1 MNHFTPCGAICG
13 IRYVSTNDKPA
24 RLVVGRKGDIF
35 SVRKQH
41 IRNIAIIAHVD
52 HGKTTLVDA
61 MLKQTGTFREHQE
74 VAERVMDSMDLE
86 RERGI
91 TIMAKNTA
99 IWYDG
104 IKINIVDTPGHADFG
119 GEVERSLNMVDGA
132 LLLVDASE
140 GPLPQ
145 TRFVLRKALAK
156 QLPIVL
162 VINKIDRKDTR
173 IEEVINEV
181 YDLFIDLDASE
192 QQIEFPVLYTN
203 AKRGVAHRKPGDSSE
218 DLKPL
223 FDAICSTI
231 PGPETGES
239 PVPQFLVTNLDYD
252 PYVGQIAIGRLMNG
266 VLAMNQTYAL
276 CGEVATTPGVK
287 FTALYTFHGLGKK
300 QVDAVEA
307 GDIIALSGVE
317 SVAIGDTIT
326 SAENPVALPRIHVDE
341 PTVSMVFYVNNS
353 PFAGKEGKYLTSRH
367 LLKRLETES
376 FRNVSL
382 QLKPLERKDAFE
394 VCGRGELQMA
404 VLIETMRRE
413 GYEFMVSRPTVIT
426 REENGKTLE
435 PVERVFLD
443 IPEEFVGIVTE
454 RLSVRKGRMTHL
466 VNKGSGRVT
475 MEFLVPS
482 RGLIGFRS
490 HFLTDT
496 KGAGV
501 MNTLFED
508 YEPWFGPIPQRSS
521 GALVAD
527 RDGRVTTYA
536 SLAMVDR
543 GELFVEVGTA
553 VYGGMIIGERNR
565 TGDMTVNITKDKK
578 LTNLRSSNSEAT
590 VTLRPPRPL
599 SLDQFIEFIAE
610 DELVEITP
618 QSIRPRKME
627 LDANKRAALRHKEK
641 TP

>member
-1 MNHFTPCGAICG
+1 M
-13 IRYVSTNDKPA
+13 
-24 RLVVGRKGDIF
+24 
-35 SVRKQH
+35 
-41 IRNIAIIAHVD
+41 RNIAIIAHVD

-74 VAERVMDSMDLE
+74 IVERVMDSMDLE
-86 RERGI
+86 KERGI

-99 IWYDG
+99 IWYER

-132 LLLVDASE
+132 ILLVDASE

-145 TRFVLRKALAK
+145 TRFVLRKALAR

-173 IEEVINEV
+173 IEEVINDV
-181 YDLFIDLDASE
+181 YDLFIDLDANE
-192 QQIEFPVLYTN
+192 QQIEFPILYTN
-203 AKRGVAHRKPGDSSE
+203 AKRGIAHQKPGDSSE

-223 FDAICSTI
+223 FDTICSTI
-231 PGPETGES
+231 PGPDTDDS

-252 PYVGQIAIGRLMNG
+252 PYVGQIAIGRLING

-276 CGEVATTPGVK
+276 CGENAITPGVR
-287 FTALYTFHGLGKK
+287 FSALYTFHGLGKK
-300 QVDAVEA
+300 QVDIVEA
-307 GDIIALSGVE
+307 GDIIAVAGVE
-317 SVAIGDTIT
+317 SIAIGDTIT
-326 SAENPVALPRIHVDE
+326 SLENPVPLPRILIDE
-341 PTVSMVFYVNNS
+341 PTVSMIFYVNNS
-353 PFAGKEGKYLTSRH
+353 PFAGREGKYLTSRH
-367 LLKRLETES
+367 LLERLQRES
-376 FRNVSL
+376 LRNVSI
-382 QLKPLERKDAFE
+382 QLKPLERNDAFE

-413 GYEFMVSRPTVIT
+413 GYEFMVSKPTVIT
-426 REENGKTLE
+426 KKENGKTLE

-454 RLSVRKGRMTHL
+454 KLSVRKGRMVHL
-466 VNKGSGRVT
+466 VNKGSGRVN

-496 KGAGV
+496 RGAGV
-501 MNTLFED
+501 MNTLFEG
-508 YEPWFGPIPQRSS
+508 YEPWCGPIPQRAS
-521 GALVAD
+521 GALLSD
-527 RDGRVTTYA
+527 RSGKVTTYA

-543 GELFVEVGTA
+543 GELFVEVGTE

-565 TGDMTVNITKDKK
+565 KGDMAVNITKDKK

-618 QSIRPRKME
+618 QHIRLRKME
-627 LDANKRAALRHKEK
+627 LDANKRSSKRHEENKQ
-641 TP
+641 